1 MSWLT
6 TLKQKW
12 DDWCGDHEMENNIR
26 RHLTQNGYFGNSA
39 KFKAVRLVAVQ
50 RPGWLQ
56 VYRFEVTARV
66 DPKTPEEEL
75 TPDPEYRTLFGL
87 VREDRRHHESK
98 VRVFSVEEER
108 MSLFRQWS
116 DGLICLRGA
125 KGLVGS

>member
-1 MSWLT
+1 MSWLKT
-6 TLKQKW
+6 FKQKW

-26 RHLTQNGYFGNSA
+26 HHLTQNGYFGSTA

-66 DPKTPEEEL
+66 DPKTPEDEPP
-75 TPDPEYRTLFGL
+75 PDPEYRILFGL
-87 VREDRRHHESK
+87 VREDRRHDESK
-98 VRVFSVEEER
+98 VRVFSAEDER
-108 MSLFRQWS
+108 IALFRQWS

-125 KGLVGS
+125 QGLVSP